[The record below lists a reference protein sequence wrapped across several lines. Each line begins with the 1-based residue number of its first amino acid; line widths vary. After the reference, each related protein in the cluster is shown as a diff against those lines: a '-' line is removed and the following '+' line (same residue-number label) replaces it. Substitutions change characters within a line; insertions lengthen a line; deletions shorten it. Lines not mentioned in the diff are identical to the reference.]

1 MLKLDLVN
9 LKNSHVV
16 NSSSLF
22 LEQSFHYWLLAK
34 LSGSVIEAWKEAR
47 CCTSIHFFFFFF
59 RQQWRKKKKT
69 LALLDI
75 KNERLREWLKSL
87 ILVINP
93 SRSPFPG
100 IKLSAFNLV
109 SPVKNWLYFIIYHHL
124 PGYVV
129 YTVCNPTSNLVDYKS
144 QWCIQVKTSRFNR
157 E

>member
-1 MLKLDLVN
+1 MLKLGLVN

-34 LSGSVIEAWKEAR
+34 LSASVIEAWKEAR
-47 CCTSIHFFFFFF
+47 CCASIHFFFFLGSNEG
-59 RQQWRKKKKT
+59 KKT
-69 LALLDI
+69 LAHLDI
-75 KNERLREWLKSL
+75 KNERLKEWLKSL

-129 YTVCNPTSNLVDYKS
+129 YTVCNPTSNLVDYKR
-144 QWCIQVKTSRFNR
+144 QWCTQVKTSRFNR